1 MSITICKIQED
12 GSYHAVINGIGHF
25 FPLNDQEALDRY
37 GVQDWIDAGNTP
49 TPYTPPVET
58 WLDKRLKPIADG
70 GYGTFAEQLEM
81 FGEQGEVAFM
91 AHIQTVK
98 TNHPKPV

>member
-1 MSITICKIQED
+1 MNFTKIQLQED
-12 GSYHAVINGIGHF
+12 GSYTADD
-25 FPLNDQEALDRY
+25 LNVPNSPGNRHYKMVLEDIADGATVLPVALY
-37 GVQDWIDAGNTP
+37 VET
-49 TPYTPPVET
+49 YVET
-58 WLDKRLKPIADG
+58 WLDKRLKSIADG
-70 GYGTFAEQLEM
+70 GYGTMSEQLEM